1 MSPNLVVLYRIN
13 ILQERIVNYEYLDLL
28 VSIIHC
34 KLRSLLYSLPLY
46 YTSLLISSE
55 HVSDLCLKLPIRR
68 KIASGKVMLGI
79 GKLAQY

>member
-46 YTSLLISSE
+46 YTSLLISSNTSQIC
-55 HVSDLCLKLPIRR
+55 VSNYQSEER
-68 KIASGKVMLGI
+68 
-79 GKLAQY
+79 